1 MLSNENH
8 FRYDAFISYRHCDP
22 DKRIAEKLHRM
33 LETYKI
39 PKAIVK
45 ASGKKRINRVFRDRE
60 ELPTSSNLADCL
72 YKPAFRLKLLLL
84 YPVFLD
90 IPSNPL
96 SSFHQSETMMQQ
108 EPLLLSL

>member
-1 MLSNENH
+1 MLSNENQ

-60 ELPTSSNLADCL
+60 ELP
-72 YKPAFRLKLLLL
+72 PHRILLI
-84 YPVFLD
+84 VCT
-90 IPSNPL
+90 N
-96 SSFHQSETMMQQ
+96 
-108 EPLLLSL
+108 LLSGLNCYFYTLYF